1 MSGIDEDVRLRRN
14 GSVDESLLFRGGDVE
29 ELHDLISKRFAPNRM
44 KVLHDNRL
52 DGLFRCT
59 HEGPVGLYELGYGA
73 EVDVRPGAPL
83 DFYNVHIPLAG
94 DGTVTV
100 DGKPLRSALSI
111 VGPGHEVSMRWNEES
126 RNRILI
132 IPREVVDEAVSA
144 RLGGPPD
151 SALVFEPVFDDRTAP
166 TRVWLGLVERF
177 AEFAEAGLPA
187 LSPLALTH
195 FEQLLVNG
203 LLDIQP
209 HALASAVTGIS
220 GTARASGAAVLRA
233 VHRAREFCTEHAHEP
248 IGTADMARAAG
259 VAPRT
264 LRDGFRR
271 HLDTTPLAY
280 LRTVRL
286 GLAHRDLTAVA
297 KGLARGNVTEVALR
311 WGFTHLGR
319 FTAGYRQAY
328 GETPSQTLRRTDA
341 RSA

>member
-1 MSGIDEDVRLRRN
+1 MIGIDEEISLSMNRH
-14 GSVDESLLFRGGDVE
+14 VDESLLFRGGDVE
-29 ELHDLISKRFAPNRM
+29 ALHELISTRFAPNRM

-52 DGLFRCT
+52 DGLFRCR

-73 EVDVRPGAPL
+73 EVDIQPGAPL

-94 DGTVTV
+94 DGTVTA

-111 VGPGHEVSMRWNEES
+111 VGPGHEVSMRWNEAS

-132 IPREVVDEAVSA
+132 IPREVVDAAISA

-151 SALVFEPVFDDRTAP
+151 EALVFDPVLDDRTTP
-166 TRVWLGLVERF
+166 TKMWLGLVERF

-187 LSPLALTH
+187 LSPLALAH

-203 LLDIQP
+203 LLDVQP
-209 HALASAVTGIS
+209 HTLGSAVTGIHSTS
-220 GTARASGAAVLRA
+220 GAGGAAVLRA
-233 VHRAREFCTEHAHEP
+233 VHRAREFCAEHAHEP

-259 VAPRT
+259 VAART

-286 GLAHRDLTAVA
+286 GLAHRDLRAVA
-297 KGLARGNVTEVALR
+297 TGLARGNVTEVALR

-319 FTAGYRQAY
+319 FTACYRQAY
-328 GETPSQTLRRTDA
+328 GETPSQTLRRTDTGPA
-341 RSA
+341 